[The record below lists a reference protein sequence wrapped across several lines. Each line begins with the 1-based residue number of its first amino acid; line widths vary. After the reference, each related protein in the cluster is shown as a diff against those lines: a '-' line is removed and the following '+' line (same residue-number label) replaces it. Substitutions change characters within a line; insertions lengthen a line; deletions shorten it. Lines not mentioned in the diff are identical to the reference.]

1 MALGT
6 EMDQETVRERDLE
19 KEMGW
24 GPAKAKASALEARE
38 SP

>member
-1 MALGT
+1 MAMGT
-6 EMDQETVRERDLE
+6 AMDQETVRERDLE

-24 GPAKAKASALEARE
+24 DPASVSASRE